1 MWCFLFFV
9 LYPYFLPG
17 ILSDSVVSQYTV
29 RVSAVSEI
37 VNQGDDYVAYCN
49 IPDMGVLDIIQKLKV
64 KWLHNGE
71 PLTSLCEMLRPE
83 LAAKYSCKV
92 LSPQAQNISLELTIS
107 SM

>member
-29 RVSAVSEI
+29 RVNAVSEM
-37 VNQGDDYVAYCN
+37 VNQGDNYVAYCN
-49 IPDMGVLDIIQKLKV
+49 IPDMGALDIIQKLKV